1 MFKFFY
7 RPPEFFPEGQIFTK
21 NYHFLAIWGP
31 YGNIFKA
38 IAVKFGMS
46 VWSWGSLHKR
56 KYCKN
61 RLRRN
66 TPFRQIYTKKI
77 PILAILGAVGPYFLS
92 HNDEIW
98 QEEAELGL
106 PPQAKFGKNR
116 LRGYTPFWQN
126 YTKN

>member
-77 PILAILGAVGPYFLS
+77 PILAILGAVLPHFLTHS
-92 HNDEIW
+92 DEIW
-98 QEEAELGL
+98 HEGADL
-106 PPQAKFGKNR
+106 R
-116 LRGYTPFWQN
+116 LSPKPNFV
-126 YTKN
+126 KIA